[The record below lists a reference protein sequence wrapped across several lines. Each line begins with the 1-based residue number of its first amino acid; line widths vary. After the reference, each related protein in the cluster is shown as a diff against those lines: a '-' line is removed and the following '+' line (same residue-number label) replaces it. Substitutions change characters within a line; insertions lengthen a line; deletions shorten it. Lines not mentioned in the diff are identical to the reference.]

1 MKKSKKNHKNEKI
14 NLKKS
19 ETQKISEKSTKKN
32 QKSENRAAQNE
43 LFVLRPRFSK
53 KEGRAGGI
61 YFPFLFI
68 EFFIKIL

>member
-43 LFVLRPRFSK
+43 LLVLRPRFSK
-53 KEGRAGGI
+53 KEGRM
-61 YFPFLFI
+61 
-68 EFFIKIL
+68 K